1 MEKTSFQS
9 LRRFNL
15 IMGALHLVQ
24 GIMMLIL
31 ASTVIQKIAEFKPTI
46 AQIFLQYNTET
57 QSLETAF

>member
-9 LRRFNL
+9 LRKFNL

-31 ASTVIQKIAEFKPTI
+31 SSTVIQKISEFKPTI
-46 AQIFLQYNTET
+46 TQLYLEYNTTT
-57 QSLETAF
+57 QSLD